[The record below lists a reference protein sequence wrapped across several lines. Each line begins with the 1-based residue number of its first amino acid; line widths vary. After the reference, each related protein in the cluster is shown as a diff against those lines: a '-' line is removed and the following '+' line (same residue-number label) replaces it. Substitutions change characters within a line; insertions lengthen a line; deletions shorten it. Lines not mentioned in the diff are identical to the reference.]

1 MFRNR
6 LFNVFVVL
14 ALVVVIFFTV
24 RQVTATSSIMKADRT
39 YDQAEQVRVDR
50 SANVQADRSYDGIEV
65 QRSERTSSS
74 TNQSYEQLESL
85 RSQRTNSSIAAD
97 RSYDAIEN
105 IRAARRYLK

>member
-6 LFNVFVVL
+6 LFNVFVAL

-24 RQVTATSSIMKADRT
+24 RQVTATFAIIKADHS

-50 SANVQADRSYDGIEV
+50 SANIQADHSYDAIEA

-74 TNQSYEQLESL
+74 TDQSYE
-85 RSQRTNSSIAAD
+85 
-97 RSYDAIEN
+97 
-105 IRAARRYLK
+105 